1 MPSDLASYL
10 ADHYLTADPKPSK
23 KRKRK
28 HGDSKK
34 NNEGAGLLIQDD
46 DDDGAWTKPSSREA
60 DADELGAA
68 AMVAGTSAEFKKATK
83 SSWKTLGG
91 GGGGSGNKANADQ
104 EAAAADAILAS
115 AAAENAAAR
124 AAEED
129 APVVDGAAAAA
140 VKMSDGTHAGLQTA
154 ATVAAQLRRRRAEE
168 KAQYE
173 RERAERRAARGGG
186 GDSSGEEETVFRDA
200 TGRRIDV
207 SLQREQKRRAEAEK
221 ERAAKEALKGEVQIE
236 EARRRREKLEDAA
249 LIPLAR
255 SKDDEEMN
263 NALKSEQR
271 WNDPMMQF
279 MSESDRRDAG
289 GTAKTGGRRVKG
301 RPVYK
306 GPTAPNR
313 YGIRPG
319 YRWDGVD
326 RGIGF
331 EAERFKALNRRE
343 RAKDLEYNWQMDE

>member
-34 NNEGAGLLIQDD
+34 KKEGDGLLIQDD
-46 DDDGAWTKPSSREA
+46 DDDAAWTKPSSRDA
-60 DADELGAA
+60 DADELGSTAT
-68 AMVAGTSAEFKKATK
+68 VAGTSAEFRRATK

-91 GGGGSGNKANADQ
+91 GSSKQDINNNADQ

-124 AAEED
+124 AAEDD

-154 ATVAAQLRRRRAEE
+154 ATVAAQLQRRRAEE

-173 RERAERRAARGGG
+173 RERAERRAARGG
-186 GDSSGEEETVFRDA
+186 DSSGEEETVFRDA

-207 SLQREQKRRAEAEK
+207 TLQREQKRKAEAEK

-249 LIPLAR
+249 LMPLAR
-255 SKDDEEMN
+255 GKDDEEMN
-263 NALKSEQR
+263 NALRSEQR

-279 MSESDRRDAG
+279 MSESDKREAG

-306 GPTAPNR
+306 GPAAPNR

-343 RAKDLEYNWQMDE
+343 RTKDLEYNWQMDE

>member
-34 NNEGAGLLIQDD
+34 TKEGAGLLIQDD
-46 DDDGAWTKPSSREA
+46 DDDAAWTKPSSRDA
-60 DADELGAA
+60 DADELSAA
-68 AMVAGTSAEFKKATK
+68 ATIAGTSAEFRRATK

-91 GGGGSGNKANADQ
+91 GGSSKTNTDH

-115 AAAENAAAR
+115 AAAESAAAR
-124 AAEED
+124 DAEDD
-129 APVVDGAAAAA
+129 APVVEGAAVAA

-154 ATVAAQLRRRRAEE
+154 ATVAAQLQRRRAEE

-207 SLQREQKRRAEAEK
+207 TLQREQKRKAEAEK

-249 LIPLAR
+249 LMPLAR
-255 SKDDEEMN
+255 GKDDEEMN
-263 NALKSEQR
+263 NAMKSEQR

-279 MSESDRRDAG
+279 MSENDKREAG

-306 GPTAPNR
+306 GPAAPNR

-343 RAKDLEYNWQMDE
+343 RTKDLEYNWQMDE